1 MKTIKFFFENGS
13 KRRILTT
20 KWVADAW
27 EKILKKPDKI
37 KYSFWKC
44 ELSNNLSG
52 TEDDKM
58 KISGIEDYTMPSA
71 EREFTLLEDDKESGS
86 ESEFMEVDIVYSN
99 DLTEPDS

>member
-1 MKTIKFFFENGS
+1 MSHFFENGS

-27 EKILKKPDKI
+27 EKIKKEPDKI
-37 KYSFWKC
+37 KYSFLKYG
-44 ELSNNLSG
+44 LSNNLSG

-58 KISGIEDYTMPSA
+58 KISGIEEYTMPPA

-86 ESEFMEVDIVYSN
+86 DSEFMEVDNACSN
-99 DLTEPDS
+99 DLTKSDS